1 MAYEF
6 KLSWGKLPLQE
17 FTMVMDLSELRENS
31 NMHSV
36 LFMGE
41 NGVLLKVDKCH
52 DGSSNHKFY
61 LRLPPPPIR
70 RGCETFY
77 FAFSH
82 WSLCTGAW
90 GPSRVWALYI
100 DLTSLGLCV
109 QIFVRPV
116 LQWPR
121 CCLFLVFPFPGIV
134 SILRNLSFKVCTHV
148 LIFMLGKTLPLEH
161 S

>member
-61 LRLPPPPIR
+61 LRLPPLPPSDV
-70 RGCETFY
+70 GVKPFT
-77 FAFSH
+77 
-82 WSLCTGAW
+82 L
-90 GPSRVWALYI
+90 
-100 DLTSLGLCV
+100 
-109 QIFVRPV
+109 
-116 LQWPR
+116 
-121 CCLFLVFPFPGIV
+121 PFPTG
-134 SILRNLSFKVCTHV
+134 VCV
-148 LIFMLGKTLPLEH
+148 LVPEDQVECELCI
-161 S
+161 